1 MEGKEITLEI
11 EGREVKA
18 REGMTILEA
27 ARGAGINI
35 PTLCHHPVLT
45 SFGACR
51 ICSVEIVQRG
61 RSRIV
66 TSCVYPVEEG
76 LVVKTKSDRVIRDR
90 KMLIELMLA
99 HAPKAEVIQ
108 ELARE
113 YGVEK
118 TRFKIEDEENLC
130 ILCGLCTRICEE
142 RMGKSA
148 INFVG
153 RGIDRKVDTP
163 FHIQTEDCMACGAC
177 AFVCP
182 TGAIKLEDISKNK
195 PIAILSEF
203 DESLISR
210 SPIYVPYPQGVPNV
224 PVIDRDKCVH
234 FLTGECGICQEVCQA
249 GAINYEQED
258 EIVEIDAGSIIL
270 APGFDEFDPTPF
282 FNYGYKKYPNVVTS
296 IEFERMLSAS
306 GPYQGELK
314 RPSDRKPPQRIAWIQ
329 CIGSRDASC
338 NREYCSSVCC
348 TYAVKEAIVA
358 KEHVP
363 FELEETIFFMDMR
376 TQGKDFDK
384 FYERA
389 KREEIEFV
397 RGKVYGV
404 EGVNGTGNLL
414 LRYTGEEDKLS
425 TREFDLVVLS
435 VGFQPSPEA
444 MKLAKRLGIQLNK
457 YGFCHTD
464 TFSPVETSRSG
475 IFVTG
480 AFQGP
485 KDIPETV
492 VQASGA
498 GAKAASLLSPVR
510 NTLIS
515 EKTYPPEKEVDGEE
529 PRIGVFVCHCG
540 INIGAVVD
548 VPKVVEYARPLPNVV
563 YAEYNLYTC
572 SQDTQERIKAMIEEH
587 NLNRVVVASCSPRT
601 HEPLF
606 QETIREAGLN
616 RYLFE
621 MTNIR
626 DQCSWV
632 HRDRPEE
639 ATQKAKDL
647 IKMAID
653 KVRLVQPLKELTVP
667 VIPKGLV
674 IGGGVAGMTAAQELA
689 NQGFECFLIE
699 KSDLLG
705 GNVRQVYYALDG
717 NSVSEFLEETIQKV
731 EQNKLIHV
739 YRNAQIRE
747 VTGYI
752 GNFTTTIDIKG
763 KEEILEHGVIIV
775 ATGGRE
781 YRPSEYLYGKHERVI
796 TQLELEEKL
805 ATGSLKPE
813 GLNNVVMIQ
822 CVGSRT
828 EERLYCSKVCCS
840 QAVKNA
846 LKIREINPSSN
857 ICVLYKDMRTYGF
870 KEEFYQKARNQ
881 GVIFLRYT
889 DESKP
894 EVSSGNGGIE
904 VKIFDPVLGD
914 DCLAKP
920 DLLVL
925 SAGIVPNE
933 DNEALARMLKVPCNE
948 DGFFLEAHVKLRP
961 VDFATDGIFVCGLA
975 HSPKPIEESI
985 SQALAA
991 AGKAAIPLSK
1001 GFVTVEPIV
1010 SSVNEEKCVG
1020 CGLCESICAFSAIR
1034 LVSKNGVNKAETIS
1048 ASCKGCGLCAASC
1061 PQRAI
1066 TMGHFTDEELTAQI
1080 GALVPV

>member
-1 MEGKEITLEI
+1 MNTGDSNSADGKIGAVLVLGGGIGGIQAALDLAESGYKVYLVEKSPAIGGVMAQLDKTFPTCDCSICILSPKLVEC
-11 EGREVKA
+11 GR
-18 REGMTILEA
+18 
-27 ARGAGINI
+27 
-35 PTLCHHPVLT
+35 HPN
-45 SFGACR
+45 
-51 ICSVEIVQRG
+51 
-61 RSRIV
+61 
-66 TSCVYPVEEG
+66 
-76 LVVKTKSDRVIRDR
+76 
-90 KMLIELMLA
+90 IELLTYS
-99 HAPKAEVIQ
+99 
-108 ELARE
+108 ELLDVQGLPGNFKVKVLKRARSVNE
-113 YGVEK
+113 S
-118 TRFKIEDEENLC
+118 
-130 ILCGLCTRICEE
+130 LCT
-142 RMGKSA
+142 G
-148 INFVG
+148 
-153 RGIDRKVDTP
+153 
-163 FHIQTEDCMACGAC
+163 
-177 AFVCP
+177 
-182 TGAIKLEDISKNK
+182 
-195 PIAILSEF
+195 
-203 DESLISR
+203 
-210 SPIYVPYPQGVPNV
+210 
-224 PVIDRDKCVH
+224 
-234 FLTGECGICQEVCQA
+234 CGICQEKCPWKTESEFEQGLAQRKAIYIPYAQAMPNIPVIDREICAYFLKGKCRACEKFCPA
-249 GAINYEQED
+249 GAIDFSQVDQEQELQ
-258 EIVEIDAGSIIL
+258 VGSIIL
-270 APGFDEFDPTPF
+270 SPGFDEFDPTPF

-306 GPYQGELK
+306 GPFQGELL
-314 RPSDRKPPQRIAWIQ
+314 RPSDRKPPKRIAWIQ
-329 CIGSRDASC
+329 CIGSRDISC

-348 TYAVKEAIVA
+348 TYAIKEAIVA

-376 TQGKDFDK
+376 TQGKGFDK

-389 KREEIEFV
+389 EREGIEFV
-397 RGKVYGV
+397 RGKVYRV
-404 EGVNGTGNLL
+404 EGVDGTGDLL
-414 LRYTGEEDKLS
+414 LRHISEDGKAS

-435 VGFQPSPEA
+435 VGFQPSPESIA
-444 MKLAKRLGIQLNK
+444 LAKRLGIQLNK

-464 TFSPVETSRSG
+464 TFSPVETSKPG

-492 VQASGA
+492 MQASGA

-515 EKTYPPEKEVDGEE
+515 EKTYPPEKEVAGEE
-529 PRIGVFVCHCG
+529 PKIGVFVCHCG
-540 INIGAVVD
+540 INIGAVVA
-548 VPKVVEYARPLPNVV
+548 VPKVVEYARTLPNIV
-563 YAEYNLYTC
+563 YAEDNLYTC
-572 SQDTQERIKAMIEEH
+572 SQDTQERIKAMIAEH
-587 NLNRVVVASCSPRT
+587 KLNRVVVASCSPRT

-606 QETIREAGLN
+606 QGTIREAGLN

-647 IKMAID
+647 VKMAID

-667 VIPKGLV
+667 ITPKGLV
-674 IGGGVAGMTAAQELA
+674 IGGGLAGMTAALELA
-689 NQGFECFLIE
+689 NQGFECSLIE

-705 GNVRQVYYALDG
+705 GNVRKVYYTLDG
-717 NSVSEFLEETIQKV
+717 NNVSKFLEETIQKV

-739 YRNAQIRE
+739 YKNAQIKE

-752 GNFTTTIDIKG
+752 GNFRTTVDIKG

-781 YRPSEYLYGKHERVI
+781 YRPSEYLYGKHEGVI

-894 EVSSGNGGIE
+894 EVTSDNNEIK
-904 VKIFDPVLGD
+904 VKTFDPVLGE

-933 DNEALARMLKVPCNE
+933 DNEALARMLKVPLNE

-961 VDFATDGIFVCGLA
+961 VDFATEGIFVCGLA
-975 HSPKPIEESI
+975 HSPKPVEESI

-1010 SSVNEEKCVG
+1010 SSVNEEKCIG

-1034 LVSKNGVNKAETIS
+1034 LVSKNGVNKAETIP

-1061 PQRAI
+1061 PQQAI

-1080 GALVPV
+1080 GALVSA